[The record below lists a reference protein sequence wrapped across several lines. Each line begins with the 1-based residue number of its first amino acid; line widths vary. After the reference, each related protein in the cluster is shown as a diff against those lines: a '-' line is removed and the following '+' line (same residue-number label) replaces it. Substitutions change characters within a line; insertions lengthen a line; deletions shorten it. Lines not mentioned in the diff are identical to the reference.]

1 MVEQPPVHGLQ
12 QSRGTPHPVGQG
24 GAVEDD
30 TLTGEDLR
38 LPVQRKVVGELRHQH
53 LRHGGV
59 GGQPALDHGAR
70 AHGEPQRADCG
81 RLRHGGWRPC
91 RAHCRSGWEIASHG
105 LRWIDYRDHTLQE
118 ERADV
123 EEAVRLHATV
133 TGTRPLG
140 LYQGRTSPHTLAI
153 GAAEGGFLYLA
164 DAYADELP
172 YWQLIGDR
180 QQLIVPYTLDAND
193 MRFATPQGFNT
204 GEHFYQYLKDSFD
217 VLHREGAEGRGGM
230 LSVGL
235 HCRLAGRPGRAAAL
249 ERFLDYVRGH
259 GDVWV
264 ATRLDIARHWI
275 RHHPPAGGYRPSQM
289 GRTLFVEV
297 FGNVFE
303 HTPSI
308 AERAHAAGLSAE
320 QDSAEGLHA
329 AMVTAMRACPPTERE
344 VLISA
349 HPDLA
354 GRLALDGNLTE
365 ASTGEQASAGLDR
378 LSPSELARFTALN
391 ASYRERFGFPFIIA
405 VKGLEKQD
413 ILAAFERRLRLT
425 PEAERTEAL
434 AQIERIAL
442 LRLKAIPMAVQKP
455 L

>member
-1 MVEQPPVHGLQ
+1 
-12 QSRGTPHPVGQG
+12 
-24 GAVEDD
+24 
-30 TLTGEDLR
+30 
-38 LPVQRKVVGELRHQH
+38 
-53 LRHGGV
+53 
-59 GGQPALDHGAR
+59 
-70 AHGEPQRADCG
+70 
-81 RLRHGGWRPC
+81 
-91 RAHCRSGWEIASHG
+91 
-105 LRWIDYRDHTLQE
+105 
-118 ERADV
+118 
-123 EEAVRLHATV
+123 
-133 TGTRPLG
+133 
-140 LYQGRTSPHTLAI
+140 
-153 GAAEGGFLYLA
+153 
-164 DAYADELP
+164 
-172 YWQLIGDR
+172 
-180 QQLIVPYTLDAND
+180 
-193 MRFATPQGFNT
+193 
-204 GEHFYQYLKDSFD
+204 
-217 VLHREGAEGRGGM
+217 
-230 LSVGL
+230 
-235 HCRLAGRPGRAAAL
+235 
-249 ERFLDYVRGH
+249 
-259 GDVWV
+259 
-264 ATRLDIARHWI
+264 
-275 RHHPPAGGYRPSQM
+275 M
-289 GRTLFVEV
+289 GRTLFAEV

-308 AERAHAAGLSAE
+308 AERAHAAGLSSD

-405 VKGLEKQD
+405 VKGLEKHD
-413 ILAAFERRLRLT
+413 ILSAFERRLRLT